1 MRIIN
6 TIQRLQSLLVC
17 LLIIA
22 SLAIVKHGEFM
33 GYELMPKAEQRQAVS
48 NDTLRVLDNGTV
60 VVNTTNL
67 APDVIGYAGKVPL
80 EITLK
85 DGIVQDVRA
94 KDNAETKEFFEQA
107 ATLLGRWKGKSV
119 DEAMQMKVDA
129 VSGATFSSNAIIENV
144 QRGLTYAKQKGLTTG
159 EDEVAE
165 GSDASSQSKALGFEL
180 SAKSVAGLLVVLLAA
195 ILPLFVKNKKY
206 RLCQS
211 VLNVV
216 VLGFW
221 CGSFLSYTSLIGYA
235 AHGINSL
242 ALIVPVGMLIVAFIY
257 PLFGKKS
264 YYCTNVCPFGSLQY
278 LAGKCVKY
286 KVRMS
291 QKTMKRL
298 DLFRQILWA
307 LLMLSIWSGVWSDWM
322 DYEPFSAFLFLTA
335 SWVTLVIAIAFFLLS
350 FVVMRPYCRFV
361 CPMGTLLKY
370 SQSESLVK

>member
-1 MRIIN
+1 MRLIN

-33 GYELMPKAEQRQAVS
+33 GYSVKPKADQRQTVS
-48 NDTLRVLDNGTV
+48 NDTLHVLDNGAV

-67 APDVIGYAGKVPL
+67 APDVMGYAGKVPL
-80 EITLK
+80 EITVK
-85 DGIVQDVRA
+85 DGIVQEVRA

-119 DEAMQMKVDA
+119 DEAMRMKVDA
-129 VSGATFSSNAIIENV
+129 VSGATFSSKAIIENV
-144 QRGLTYAKQKGLTTG
+144 QRGLAYAKQKGVTAVEG

-165 GSDASSQSKALGFEL
+165 GSDDSSKALGFEL
-180 SAKSVAGLLVVLLAA
+180 SVKSVAGLIVVLLAA
-195 ILPLFVKNKKY
+195 ILPLFVKNKRY

-242 ALIVPVGMLIVAFIY
+242 ALIIPVIMLTVAFIY

-264 YYCTNVCPFGSLQY
+264 YYCTNVCPFGSLQF

-286 KVRMS
+286 SVRMS
-291 QKTMKRL
+291 QKTLKRL

-307 LLMLSIWSGVWSDWM
+307 LLMLCIWSGVWSEWM

-335 SWVTLVIAIAFFLLS
+335 SWVTLVIAIVFFLLS
-350 FVVMRPYCRFV
+350 FVVARPYCRFV

-370 SQSESLVK
+370 SQSGSK

>member
-1 MRIIN
+1 MRLIN

-33 GYELMPKAEQRQAVS
+33 GYSVKPKADQRQTVS
-48 NDTLRVLDNGTV
+48 NDTLHVLDNGSV

-67 APDVIGYAGKVPL
+67 APDVMGYAGKVPL
-80 EITLK
+80 EITVK
-85 DGIVQDVRA
+85 DGIVQEVRA

-119 DEAMQMKVDA
+119 DEAMRMKVDA
-129 VSGATFSSNAIIENV
+129 VSGATFSSKAIIENV
-144 QRGLTYAKQKGLTTG
+144 QRGLAYAKQKGVTAVEG

-165 GSDASSQSKALGFEL
+165 GSDDSSKALGFEL
-180 SAKSVAGLLVVLLAA
+180 SVKSVAGLIVVLLAA
-195 ILPLFVKNKKY
+195 ILPLFVKNKRY

-242 ALIVPVGMLIVAFIY
+242 ALIIPVIMLTVAFIY

-264 YYCTNVCPFGSLQY
+264 YYCTNVCPFGSLQF

-286 KVRMS
+286 SVRMG
-291 QKTMKRL
+291 QKTLKRL

-307 LLMLSIWSGVWSDWM
+307 LLMLCIWSGVWSEWM

-335 SWVTLVIAIAFFLLS
+335 SWVTLVIAIVFFLLS
-350 FVVMRPYCRFV
+350 FVVARPYCRFV

-370 SQSESLVK
+370 SQSGSK